1 MGWSGVIIQNKFERS
16 RFDQASRLF
25 DARGQAPAQSG
36 LRAAVFLMLALLS
49 VAASSAC
56 ASPTAAP
63 AVSATGARGL
73 RVVAV
78 ETFLADIA
86 QNVAGDRV
94 KVEALMPVG
103 MDPHAFAP
111 TPQDVKKVADSDVL
125 IVNGA
130 GLEAFLDKLLEN
142 AGGKYLVI
150 EASKGL
156 ASRALKPGAPRD
168 ADHPGDPHFWLDP
181 TLVVKYVENIRDGLT
196 QADPAGAATYKA
208 NADAYIA
215 KLYAL
220 DSKIKNAVNTI
231 PAANRQLVTD
241 HDTFGYYADR
251 YGFEIVGMLVP
262 SFSAADASTA
272 RQLAALIDQIQAR
285 HARAIFLEQNDNPQ
299 VAQQIAR
306 DTGVKIVTGLY
317 THSLSDAN
325 GPAPTYLQMLDYDTL
340 LIVNALS
347 GK

>member
-1 MGWSGVIIQNKFERS
+1 MSTHRS
-16 RFDQASRLF
+16 REK
-25 DARGQAPAQSG
+25 
-36 LRAAVFLMLALLS
+36 VFLTLVLLL
-49 VAASSAC
+49 VAASTAC

-63 AVSATGARGL
+63 TVSSPGAMSGL

-94 KVEALMPVG
+94 KVEALMPIG
-103 MDPHAFAP
+103 LDPHAFEP
-111 TPQDVKKVADSDVL
+111 TPQDVKKVADADVL
-125 IVNGA
+125 VVNGA
-130 GLEAFLDKLLEN
+130 GFEEFLDKLLEN
-142 AGGKYLVI
+142 AGSKYLLV

-156 ASRALKPGAPRD
+156 TSRVLKPGEPRD
-168 ADHPGDPHFWLDP
+168 PDNPGDPHFWLDP
-181 TLVVKYVENIRDGLT
+181 TQVVKYVENIRDSLT

-231 PAANRQLVTD
+231 PAPKRKLVTD

-262 SFSAADASTA
+262 SFSTADASTA
-272 RQLAALIDQIQAR
+272 QQLAALIDQIKAT
-285 HARAIFLEQNDNPQ
+285 HAQAIFLEQNDNPQ

-306 DTGVKIVTGLY
+306 DTGIKIVTGLY

-325 GPAPTYLQMLDYDTL
+325 GPAPTYLQMLEYDTM

-347 GK
+347 SR